1 MRQGSGAQF
10 LHHGLGPGDRE
21 KEKACIRLYEK
32 QTSVVICVYNYAR
45 FLDAVWEACIRKSRP
60 AEEII
65 VGDVRLDGVVTTENL
80 LQRERVHP

>member
-1 MRQGSGAQF
+1 MRN
-10 LHHGLGPGDRE
+10 
-21 KEKACIRLYEK
+21 K
-32 QTSVVICVYNYAR
+32 TSVVICVYNYTR

-65 VGDVRLDGVVTTENL
+65 VGDVWLDGAVTTENL